1 MSRRKTSILNRL
13 RQVYRQWRNDDGN
26 LLAAAV
32 AYYAAL
38 SFFPLLLVLISG
50 LGLFLQWTA
59 WGQDAQAE
67 VLDAIG
73 NYASPAVQAN
83 VQQMLNQV
91 QRQATVNGP
100 LGIVLLTVSA
110 AALFAQFDRAFDR
123 IWNLDRRNFKGLPT
137 ALLRIAMFRLRA
149 FLMLAALLAL
159 ILIVF
164 LAGIA
169 LSSVKTYAA
178 DILPR
183 NDWIWWAIQSGAS
196 VILNWGLFTTLY
208 VVLPKVHVRWAAAAQ
223 GGLLA
228 AIAWEAG
235 RLVLNSL
242 VVSRKYSAY
251 GIVGSFIAVM
261 VWFYFASAVIFVGAE
276 YIQVIGEDA
285 GQRHS
290 GSSGDAGSRQN
301 DLRSP

>member
-13 RQVYRQWRNDDGN
+13 RRVYRQWRDDDGN

-50 LGLFLQWTA
+50 VGLFLQWTPR
-59 WGQDAQAE
+59 GQDPQAE

-73 NYASPAVQAN
+73 KYARPAVQAN
-83 VQQMLNQV
+83 VQQMLDQV
-91 QRQATVNGP
+91 QRQAAINGP
-100 LGIVLLTVSA
+100 LGIILLTVSA
-110 AALFAQFDRAFDR
+110 AALLAQFDRAFDR

-137 ALLRIAMFRLRA
+137 ALLRIVVFRLRA

-164 LAGIA
+164 LGGIV
-169 LSSVKTYAA
+169 LSSLKTYAE
-178 DILPR
+178 DILPS
-183 NDWIWWAIQSGAS
+183 NDWIWWAIQSGSS

-208 VVLPKVHVRWAAAAQ
+208 AVLPKVRVGWAAAAK

-228 AIAWEAG
+228 SIAWEAG

-261 VWFYFASAVIFVGAE
+261 VWFYFASAVIFLGAE
-276 YIQVIGEDA
+276 YIQVIREDR
-285 GQRHS
+285 GQEHS
-290 GSSGDAGSRQN
+290 K
-301 DLRSP
+301 